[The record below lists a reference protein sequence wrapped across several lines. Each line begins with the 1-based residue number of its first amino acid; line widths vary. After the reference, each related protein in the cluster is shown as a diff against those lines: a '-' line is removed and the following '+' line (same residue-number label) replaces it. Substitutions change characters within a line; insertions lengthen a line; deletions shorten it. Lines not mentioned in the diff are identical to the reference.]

1 MRIYLPFALSLL
13 LGLSAFPLL
22 AQQLTVTGK
31 VTSSE
36 GAPLPGVHIQVKGAG
51 TGTVTNERGK
61 YAISVPGTGTFF
73 FRSEPPPTL
82 VFSYT
87 GFKTM
92 EVAVDGQTELD
103 VELPEEAAQ
112 LEEIIVTGTAAGRS
126 PKIMSYAVGKI
137 DEKELQEVPGAT
149 LGIGMQGK
157 TPGLRVNRISGQP
170 GQGVYFQVRSAN
182 AIANGQQ
189 PMLIVDG
196 VFLGSQT
203 LADLNP
209 EDIEKIEILKGSA
222 GTSLYGS
229 QAANGV
235 VQIFTKRGRN
245 LEAGETKVSYR
256 GEVGYSEP
264 ANRYPVNEFTNREIL
279 DPSGPQPILG
289 DPNPDMV
296 FDTPLPNLQ
305 DYQENILFQNG
316 LYQSHSLSVQ
326 GKTERTNFLGSV
338 QRLRDEGLFQSS
350 EGYTR
355 HSFRL
360 NLDHQIS
367 NKLELQASSMYANSR
382 QDLLALSSNG
392 PNSFLATTLFL
403 TPMFDLEAPNEED
416 GSSYDWDIDNT
427 GFGITNPLYDR
438 YNSRQ
443 SVDRNRLLGSLT
455 TNYYAKDWLT
465 LSYTAALDRSVNEF
479 EHFLEKGYLSTSLPG
494 QFGTLATAGVQN
506 SNGGGIQRT
515 TRITNSFIS
524 RANAT
529 IRRSFQGFN
538 TAIRASYLYEELRA
552 QFNGSIGEN
561 LAVRRIRSLDNA
573 QSNIFISS
581 ENQLITAHSGFLIA
595 DADYKQKYIFSG
607 LFRREGSSL
616 FGPEQRWANYYRLS
630 GAYRLTEDINIRGVR
645 ELKLRAS
652 IGTSGIRPTFEQR
665 FEAFELIDGNI
676 TKKTLGNS
684 RLRPAYSTETEV
696 GLNASF
702 GAFDLEFNFA
712 NILTEDQVLLAPLTA
727 AAGFA
732 GQWRNAGAVAAKV
745 YEAGLKINFAR
756 LFKIKNGDINW
767 NLMTTFDRVEQ
778 RVESLDIPAYVTGP
792 GLQQSSLFLV
802 EEGRALGTMV
812 GEVFATSLDQLPE
825 REGVNPSDFTLNQAG
840 YVVRKDELGT
850 PAERPFKLT
859 DDNGNPLVQPIG
871 DINPDF
877 RMGFA
882 HTIGFKGIQ
891 LYTLF
896 DWKKG
901 GQIYN
906 LSKQWLYRDHRHADV
921 SRYEEVPAGFFGNE
935 GLYNGLVA
943 NNHFVEDA
951 GFFMLREAAL
961 SYTFGNGA
969 FGKWIDQFRLSLIGR
984 NLFTLTDY
992 SGFHPDVTSPLREEN
1007 RLTNRFNGGIG
1018 SDPRTPNGDPN
1029 LFIVDAFN
1037 YPVARTL
1044 TFSIQ
1049 ATF

>member
-1 MRIYLPFALSLL
+1 MRFSLYSALSLIL
-13 LGLSAFPLL
+13 WLSASSLF
-22 AQQLTVTGK
+22 AQELTVAGK
-31 VTSSE
+31 VTSSD
-36 GAPLPGVHIQVKGAG
+36 GTPLTGVHVQVKGTDA
-51 TGTVTNERGK
+51 GTVTNASGK
-61 YAISVPGTGTFF
+61 YTISVPGTGMFF
-73 FRSEPPPTL
+73 FRNEPPPTL

-87 GFKTM
+87 GYKTTEM
-92 EVAVDGQTELD
+92 TVDGQTEID
-103 VELPEEAAQ
+103 VELPEATAM
-112 LEEIIVTGTAAGRS
+112 LEEIIITGTAAGRS
-126 PKIMSYAVGKI
+126 PTIMSYAVGKI

-149 LGIGMQGK
+149 LGLGMQGK

-182 AIANGQQ
+182 ALANGQQ

-203 LADLNP
+203 LADINP

-235 VQIFTKRGRN
+235 VQIFTKRGRQ
-245 LEAGETKVSYR
+245 LSVGETKVTYR
-256 GEVGYSEP
+256 GEFGYSEP
-264 ANRYPVNEFTNREIL
+264 TNRYPVNEFTNREIV

-289 DPNPDMV
+289 NPAQDMV

-305 DYQENILFQNG
+305 NYQEDFLFQNG
-316 LYQSHSLSVQ
+316 LFQTHALSVQ
-326 GKTERTNFLGSV
+326 GKTERTNFLASV
-338 QRLRDEGLFQSS
+338 QRLRDEGLFQSND
-350 EGYTR
+350 GYTR

-367 NKLELQASSMYANSR
+367 NKFDLQASSMYANSQ
-382 QDLLALSSNG
+382 QDLLALTSNG

-403 TPMFDLEAPNEED
+403 TPMFDLNAPNEED
-416 GSSYDWDIDNT
+416 GSPYDWDIDNS

-438 YNSRQ
+438 NNSQ
-443 SVDRNRLLGSLT
+443 QKVDRNRLLGSLT
-455 TNYYAKDWLT
+455 ANYYARDWLT
-465 LSYTAALDRSVNEF
+465 FSYSAALDRTVNEF
-479 EHFLEKGYLSTSLPG
+479 EHFLEKGYLSTNLPG
-494 QFGTLATAGVQN
+494 QFGSLATAGVQN

-515 TRITNSFIS
+515 TRISNSFIS

-529 IRRSFQGFN
+529 IRRSFRGFN
-538 TAIRASYLYEELRA
+538 AAVRASYLYEELRA
-552 QFNGSIGEN
+552 AFNGSIGEN
-561 LAVRRIRSLDNA
+561 LAVRNARSLDNA

-581 ENQLITAHSGFLIA
+581 ENQLITAHSGFLVA
-595 DADYKQKYIFSG
+595 DVDYKQKYIFSG

-665 FEAFELIDGNI
+665 FETFQLIDGNI
-676 TKKTLGNS
+676 TKNTLGNTE
-684 RLRPAYSTETEV
+684 LRPAYSTETEV

-702 GAFDLEFNFA
+702 GAFDLEFNYA
-712 NILTEDQVLLAPLTA
+712 SIITEDQILLAPLTA

-732 GQWRNAGAVAAKV
+732 GQWRNAGTIAATV
-745 YEAGLKINFAR
+745 YEAGLNINFTR
-756 LFKIKNGDINW
+756 LFKIKSGDIHW

-778 RVESLDIPAYVTGP
+778 RIESLDIPAYTTGP

-802 EEGRALGTMV
+802 EEGRSLGTMV
-812 GEVFATSLDQLPE
+812 GEVFATSLDQLE
-825 REGVNPSDFTLNQAG
+825 GLEGVNPSDFTVNSAG
-840 YVVRKDELGT
+840 YVVRKEQLGT
-850 PAERPFKLT
+850 PEERPYKLS
-859 DDNGNPLVQPIG
+859 DDNGNPIVQPIG

-882 HTIGFKGIQ
+882 HTIGFKGLQ

-921 SRYEEVPAGFFGNE
+921 SQYPDIAAGFFGNE

-943 NNHFVEDA
+943 NNHFVED
-951 GFFMLREAAL
+951 GSFFMLREAAL
-961 SYTFGNGA
+961 SYTFGNGRL
-969 FGKWIDQFRLSLIGR
+969 GKWIEQIRLSLIGR

-992 SGFHPDVTSPLREEN
+992 SGFHPDVTSPPREEN
-1007 RLTNRFNGGIG
+1007 RLTNRFSGGLG

-1029 LFIVDAFN
+1029 LFVVDAFN